1 MRAFESVS
9 HLEIVKRILGA
20 TLQLGDRAHAWTAAT
35 PLLGNIPEMDSMA
48 VVTVLTAIEDHYG
61 IVIEDD
67 EIGAEVF
74 ATVGTLAAFVAA
86 KDGGGA

>member
-1 MRAFESVS
+1 VS
-9 HLEIVKRILGA
+9 HLESIKRILGT
-20 TLQLGDRAHAWTAAT
+20 TLQLGDRSHALTEAT

-67 EIGAEVF
+67 EIGADVF
-74 ATVGTLAAFVAA
+74 ATVGTLVAFVAA
-86 KDGGGA
+86 KDGGGT

>member
-1 MRAFESVS
+1 VS
-9 HLEIVKRILGA
+9 HLETIKRILA
-20 TLQLGDRAHAWTAAT
+20 TTLQLGDRAKALTEAT

-61 IVIEDD
+61 FVIEDD

-74 ATVGTLAAFVAA
+74 ATVGTLAAFVAG
-86 KDGGGA
+86 KDGAGA